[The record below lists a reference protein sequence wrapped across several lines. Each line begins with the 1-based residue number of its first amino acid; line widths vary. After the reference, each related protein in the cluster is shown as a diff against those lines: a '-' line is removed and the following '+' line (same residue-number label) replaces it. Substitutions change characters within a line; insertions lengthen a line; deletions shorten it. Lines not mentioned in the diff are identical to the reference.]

1 MKWWPLILKKTM
13 IVSEESDYD
22 RVFIDDQDSDG
33 VISGVD
39 SKQDSTKAKRNDLN
53 SIQNSFMKKIR
64 KIYKG
69 PSCGFQNYGSA
80 ASKQQ
85 TKILLIFTDFSSQ
98 CAVFSLKKLK
108 Q

>member
-1 MKWWPLILKKTM
+1 M

-53 SIQNSFMKKIR
+53 SIQNLFMKKFEKSIR
-64 KIYKG
+64 VPPVVFRITEVQ
-69 PSCGFQNYGSA
+69 PPNN
-80 ASKQQ
+80 KQ
-85 TKILLIFTDFSSQ
+85 KFS
-98 CAVFSLKKLK
+98 
-108 Q
+108 